1 MDWKLI
7 LQIAGVV
14 LGLLYLWLEYRADIR
29 LWIVGL
35 VMPLVHGALY
45 YKAGLYADCSM
56 QVYYV
61 LAGLYG
67 WLVWRNAPRKKAK
80 TARNAAA
87 AGPTDQTAR
96 SAEPAAARTA
106 RNTTAGHSDQTA
118 CNAGPE
124 AAQTAR
130 SAEPAAVRIGHL
142 LDIQLEVDGADDAV
156 AKLLV
161 HQRFQ
166 RGTVDLQHFIE
177 TINGRVGRHAAGNA
191 AAQRDGL
198 QQLHRFFIQPQLGR
212 HHARRRF
219 RQRMLPQQGGGDE
232 RQAETGALGQRF
244 ERQVMA
250 DLGGHDGVGE
260 RFARGGV
267 VQRVCHVGSFCGLKN
282 GRSPA
287 WRSPRD
293 GWRAARSGGFRRPAP
308 R

>member
-67 WLVWRNAPRKKAK
+67 WLVWRNAPRKKPK

-106 RNTTAGHSDQTA
+106 R
-118 CNAGPE
+118 
-124 AAQTAR
+124 
-130 SAEPAAVRIGHL
+130 SAEPAAVRIGHTPLRYAAGLIAVYAAAHAGIYFL
-142 LDIQLEVDGADDAV
+142 LSRFTNSTVPFWDAMTTAASIVAMWMLSRKYIEQWLVWLAVDLITIGLYLYKGIPLTAGLYALYSALAV
-156 AKLLV
+156 AGYLRWRKL
-161 HQRFQ
+161 
-166 RGTVDLQHFIE
+166 
-177 TINGRVGRHAAGNA
+177 
-191 AAQRDGL
+191 AAQ
-198 QQLHRFFIQPQLGR
+198 
-212 HHARRRF
+212 
-219 RQRMLPQQGGGDE
+219 E
-232 RQAETGALGQRF
+232 TTGA
-244 ERQVMA
+244 A
-250 DLGGHDGVGE
+250 
-260 RFARGGV
+260 
-267 VQRVCHVGSFCGLKN
+267 K
-282 GRSPA
+282 
-287 WRSPRD
+287 
-293 GWRAARSGGFRRPAP
+293 
-308 R
+308 